1 MARASASPDLPP
13 LARGAPVARHPPSSA
28 TEATSHRPLE
38 ADQRQAVDA
47 SPFPIS
53 AATADRS
60 TATTAPEAATS
71 STNPAAEGGTVASQA
86 DDTRTTEDRSQLP
99 VPQLPSRTSAA
110 PWVLPPQIANAQAGG
125 VVRAKGSAGD
135 DGGKAGDAA
144 AEAGKSVPM
153 VPMVPIVPEMSASER
168 WVRDALV
175 AVRQYLT
182 LPDGKKWPLVPSTPR
197 AINLF
202 PHSFAAPPSSLP
214 HPSLH
219 PSLSLLIFP
228 LLSHPPSTRLLPHL
242 CSASPRQ
249 PFEPN
254 AKVAAASVLSV
265 VGAALANAGGVGG
278 GGLFVPLFN
287 LLLGYD
293 AKTSTA
299 LSKCTR
305 PGGTYG
311 GKGGPDMGHCF
322 LLMNKGLLPLP
333 STSHILSPPHALPPS
348 PFPPRLALPPFL
360 SLPWSFGPSS
370 PRPATCTAMI
380 MGGAIASACFNAGLR
395 HPTNNHRSLIDFSI
409 ARLMQPMLL
418 LGISIGVMCNV
429 VFPPWLITV
438 MLCVLLSF
446 MTYKTLG
453 KGIATWRKESRVN
466 PALSRTSSV
475 SSHTSRRSTTPGY
488 RGPHSAAAAGGGR
501 AEQQYRSN
509 RLGRGDA
516 SPFSPLPN
524 GHSHSST
531 LYKPPH
537 SHHHLHHHH
546 EAASLK
552 PTMSLDSAFATRS
565 FAAAPPPSALL
576 SHASLHSYTSLDSE
590 TALTVHDLV
599 DPTSLPAPVQ
609 EEEGRG
615 GAHAVGEKGQEG
627 QHGGDS
633 CGEGRE
639 GDAPGEGS
647 ADAAADSVEDG
658 RAGGG
663 CAGGGGDGN
672 SGGGGGGD
680 LRKPLLGRLRGTRAD
695 EDGESQAATPRSQCQ
710 AQAAPAAAVGGQWRG
725 LMGGADAVAVAE
737 MVVVWAF
744 FLVVQVVKS
753 STPDCSTQ
761 YWLLTAAQVPVA
773 LFATLLTGWRA
784 RGRKLWWEPVDTSRA
799 YLRLSAPSTP
809 TAAHA
814 ARIPTHAATATGAAA
829 AAGAAAALSVP
840 GSPVPPGTPRNMQP
854 RYDFARELTYPLA
867 SLLAGCMGGL
877 LGIGGGMVMGPVLL
891 ELNIPPQVTSATS
904 TFIVVF
910 SSSLSVVEF
919 YLLGRIPLKVASY
932 FCLLAMIAAVSGLSI
947 VRSIVIRSGK
957 ASIIIF
963 ALASVIGSSAI
974 VLGAIGGLHV
984 LNDWKHGESMG
995 FRPLCNQ
1002 VW

>member
-1 MARASASPDLPP
+1 MTAPSSNVSVSPRGLMTPTCLTERNNTRRASLRQQIKHILNLSPPTMNRRPSSSAFPDLPP
-13 LARGAPVARHPPSSA
+13 LARGAPVPRHPSSTA
-28 TEATSHRPLE
+28 TEASKHLPLE
-38 ADQRQAVDA
+38 ANQIQVLDA
-47 SPFPIS
+47 SPSSVPSIS
-53 AATADRS
+53 AAVAGRGTP
-60 TATTAPEAATS
+60 TTASVAAIPA
-71 STNPAAEGGTVASQA
+71 TNPAAKEGAVAIQS
-86 DDTRTTEDRSQLP
+86 DGSRTAENPSQLP
-99 VPQLPSRTSAA
+99 NPRLPPQTSAA
-110 PWVLPPQIANAQAGG
+110 PWILPPHIADAQAGE
-125 VVRAKGSAGD
+125 VVRAAGNE
-135 DGGKAGDAA
+135 GGEAGDAA
-144 AEAGKSVPM
+144 AVAGKSVPM
-153 VPMVPIVPEMSASER
+153 VPMVPILPEMPSCER

-182 LPDGKKWPLVPSTPR
+182 MPDGKKWPGSNRGTFDLSTRTRALRFHPR
-197 AINLF
+197 ATL
-202 PHSFAAPPSSLP
+202 
-214 HPSLH
+214 
-219 PSLSLLIFP
+219 
-228 LLSHPPSTRLLPHL
+228 
-242 CSASPRQ
+242 AS
-249 PFEPN
+249 
-254 AKVAAASVLSV
+254 
-265 VGAALANAGGVGG
+265 
-278 GGLFVPLFN
+278 
-287 LLLGYD
+287 
-293 AKTSTA
+293 
-299 LSKCTR
+299 
-305 PGGTYG
+305 
-311 GKGGPDMGHCF
+311 
-322 LLMNKGLLPLP
+322 
-333 STSHILSPPHALPPS
+333 LSPPPLAQPTSFPTPSLLLPSISPRPSLALASHLPPPIVPAFPLFPPPPS
-348 PFPPRLALPPFL
+348 PLRVPPTAL
-360 SLPWSFGPSS
+360 
-370 PRPATCTAMI
+370 RAERQAMI

-429 VFPPWLITV
+429 IFPPWLITV

-453 KGIATWRKESRVN
+453 KGIATWRKETRVN

-488 RGPHSAAAAGGGR
+488 RGPHSTTGGGR

-509 RLGRGDA
+509 RHSRGDA

-537 SHHHLHHHH
+537 SHHHHHH
-546 EAASLK
+546 EAATLK
-552 PTMSLDSAFATRS
+552 PTMSLDSAFAARS

-590 TALTVHDLV
+590 TAHLPSRAFRLQYTHTYSIA
-599 DPTSLPAPVQ
+599 PPMSLP
-609 EEEGRG
+609 
-615 GAHAVGEKGQEG
+615 
-627 QHGGDS
+627 
-633 CGEGRE
+633 
-639 GDAPGEGS
+639 
-647 ADAAADSVEDG
+647 
-658 RAGGG
+658 
-663 CAGGGGDGN
+663 
-672 SGGGGGGD
+672 
-680 LRKPLLGRLRGTRAD
+680 
-695 EDGESQAATPRSQCQ
+695 QCQ
-710 AQAAPAAAVGGQWRG
+710 AQAPPAAAGGRRRWV
-725 LMGGADAVAVAE
+725 MGGADAVAVVE
-737 MVVVWAF
+737 MVLVWAF

-753 STPDCSTQ
+753 STPDCSMQ

-814 ARIPTHAATATGAAA
+814 ARVPTHAAITTGAAAAA
-829 AAGAAAALSVP
+829 AAGAAVALSVP
-840 GSPVPPGTPRNMQP
+840 GSPVPPGTPRNVPP

>member
-1 MARASASPDLPP
+1 MTPTRPNARRASLRKHIKYILNFASPDLPP

-299 LSKCTR
+299 LSK
-305 PGGTYG
+305 
-311 GKGGPDMGHCF
+311 
-322 LLMNKGLLPLP
+322 
-333 STSHILSPPHALPPS
+333 S
-348 PFPPRLALPPFL
+348 
-360 SLPWSFGPSS
+360 
-370 PRPATCTAMI
+370 MI